1 MSNFQNIKEA
11 LEYIDSHL
19 DEPMSIESIA
29 RIFHFSP
36 YYFHRMFSVIVGKSI
51 AAHIRDRRLMLA
63 CTQLANTDKS
73 VLSISLDC
81 GYNSAQ
87 AFSRAF
93 RDTYGLSPSEYRRQ
107 KYAPSVIT
115 VDELIMKFTNRLR
128 GGVFLNPK
136 ITKRDALT
144 IAGTFG
150 DGNKTT
156 EVWTA
161 FEQLSNEKPLDN
173 KLSDNGYEIR
183 LYDNG
188 ASTVYTGYAV
198 SGTPKDKSY
207 ALYTLPT
214 SEYAVFDVYV
224 VNGYESENNAMNEW
238 LQTNEQGYTE
248 RLLGEAHYCVEYYDE
263 RFNGNEA
270 DSIVEI
276 WIPIEKKL

>member
-1 MSNFQNIKEA
+1 
-11 LEYIDSHL
+11 
-19 DEPMSIESIA
+19 
-29 RIFHFSP
+29 
-36 YYFHRMFSVIVGKSI
+36 
-51 AAHIRDRRLMLA
+51 
-63 CTQLANTDKS
+63 
-73 VLSISLDC
+73 
-81 GYNSAQ
+81 
-87 AFSRAF
+87 
-93 RDTYGLSPSEYRRQ
+93 
-107 KYAPSVIT
+107 
-115 VDELIMKFTNRLR
+115 MKFTNRLR

-207 ALYTLPT
+207 SLYTLPT
-214 SEYAVFDVYV
+214 SEYAVFNVYV
-224 VNGYESENNAMNEW
+224 ANGYESENNAMNEW